1 MSKIYVFDLDGTI
14 CSVTNGN
21 YKEATPIQSRISIIN
36 RLYIE
41 GNVIYIYTARGMG
54 TFNNQADLAL
64 EKWERITLT
73 QLGLWGVRYNKLFMG
88 KPAGD
93 LYVDDKAMLNKDFFK

>member
-1 MSKIYVFDLDGTI
+1 
-14 CSVTNGN
+14 
-21 YKEATPIQSRISIIN
+21 
-36 RLYIE
+36 
-41 GNVIYIYTARGMG
+41 MG